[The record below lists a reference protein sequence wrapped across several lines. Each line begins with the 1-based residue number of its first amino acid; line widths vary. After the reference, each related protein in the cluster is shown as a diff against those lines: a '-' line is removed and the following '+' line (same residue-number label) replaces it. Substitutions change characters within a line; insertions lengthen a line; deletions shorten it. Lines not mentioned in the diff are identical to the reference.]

1 MPIERKQ
8 KIMMNKKDEL
18 KKVMD
23 EKRIRIYI
31 MIEIDRLECII
42 TQYSPYLSR
51 FFDRWINNVP
61 LIIFK
66 PLNSD
71 LVYRYKYKYSVTNVD
86 KIDELRKQIDAD
98 LSSNKR

>member
-1 MPIERKQ
+1 
-8 KIMMNKKDEL
+8 
-18 KKVMD
+18 
-23 EKRIRIYI
+23 

-42 TQYSPYLSR
+42 TQYSPYFKVDFSIDELTMS
-51 FFDRWINNVP
+51 P

-66 PLNSD
+66 LLNSD

-98 LSSNKR
+98 LSSIIRYKYR